1 MLEIIS
7 FYKEVITY
15 VSHFNKNK
23 ISTSARLV
31 LIRQDLG
38 LMYGKLYWVFSTI
51 NCAVLLL
58 LVDVESLGDL
68 DHIIN
73 DRCIWYT
80 TDVEVMLVV

>member
-1 MLEIIS
+1 
-7 FYKEVITY
+7 
-15 VSHFNKNK
+15 
-23 ISTSARLV
+23 
-31 LIRQDLG
+31 
-38 LMYGKLYWVFSTI
+38 MYGKLYWVFSTI